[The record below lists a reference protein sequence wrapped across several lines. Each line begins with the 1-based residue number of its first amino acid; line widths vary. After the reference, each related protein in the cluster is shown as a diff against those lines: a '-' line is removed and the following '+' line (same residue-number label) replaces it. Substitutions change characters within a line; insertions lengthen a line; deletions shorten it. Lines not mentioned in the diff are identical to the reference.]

1 MMKPLVWLDYIDE
14 LSKNNRPLH
23 QKYCPFSNEYCREED
38 CALYPS
44 CLNGLIQL
52 VLNLNSMA
60 AIAYLSFPKTPKEE
74 MNS

>member
-1 MMKPLVWLDYIDE
+1 MSFPKTTVLCIRNIVL
-14 LSKNNRPLH
+14 
-23 QKYCPFSNEYCREED
+23 FSNEYCREED